1 MLDCVGPQ
9 LKQPVLD
16 LMGSSAVA
24 DVEATF
30 DNISELYDAH
40 HQFVTDLDKTAS
52 EWSPQ
57 TSVGEHLKILVS
69 FGCIFYRCTVQH
81 HFISFLILRSDT
93 VIRSIR

>member
-1 MLDCVGPQ
+1 
-9 LKQPVLD
+9 
-16 LMGSSAVA
+16 MGSSAVA

-69 FGCIFYRCTVQH
+69 FGCILKITVVLLMPLCK
-81 HFISFLILRSDT
+81 S
-93 VIRSIR
+93 V